1 MSEWAPAAAG
11 GRSASA
17 RGSVASATSSS
28 PWDLADADA
37 GAESDD
43 WVRQKHVREAAT
55 APPRHQSSLQHSR
68 GRHQIAGRAH
78 GPDLTAAG
86 WRGGGA
92 SDSQPWSGGTRS
104 HAESERHSGAPTD
117 EASGDWQ
124 QVPARRNSTRHR
136 HDGHRRRPT
145 TWTPSEAFL
154 NAAAFGNTE
163 RVKYFMSKAGGSI
176 DPSTRDAG
184 GTPGVCSHPTI
195 CANENRSGRCQRR
208 RTPCCT
214 LITDS
219 PACAI
224 FTVTRVTHAR
234 QRSTTPWTT
243 VTKTPRVRSSLEAP
257 IQTSPTS
264 AKVVAGVRRS
274 TR

>member
-1 MSEWAPAAAG
+1 M
-11 GRSASA
+11 
-17 RGSVASATSSS
+17 
-28 PWDLADADA
+28 
-37 GAESDD
+37 
-43 WVRQKHVREAAT
+43 REAAT
-55 APPRHQSSLQHSR
+55 APPRHQSSLPHSR
-68 GRHQIAGRAH
+68 GRHQSAGRAH

-117 EASGDWQ
+117 EASGNWQ

-208 RTPCCT
+208 RTSCCT